1 MCFTVLDFGN
11 NFFETT
17 FLLRTG
23 ELARALLLYI
33 HSSNYINN
41 EKRGRGDAPVA
52 RYTCRVAVRSPDE
65 RSEELSRSE
74 SRKRVRDQVG

>member
-1 MCFTVLDFGN
+1 MPDGIAYR
-11 NFFETT
+11 
-17 FLLRTG
+17 RT
-23 ELARALLLYI
+23 RPCPP
-33 HSSNYINN
+33 SNYIAT

-52 RYTCRVAVRSPDE
+52 RCTCRVAVRSPDE

>member
-1 MCFTVLDFGN
+1 MIFEN

-17 FLLRTG
+17 FLWRTG
-23 ELARALLLYI
+23 ELARTLLLYCTKAI
-33 HSSNYINN
+33 ITPQK
-41 EKRGRGDAPVA
+41 KRGRGDAPVA
-52 RYTCRVAVRSPDE
+52 RCTCRVAVRSPDE